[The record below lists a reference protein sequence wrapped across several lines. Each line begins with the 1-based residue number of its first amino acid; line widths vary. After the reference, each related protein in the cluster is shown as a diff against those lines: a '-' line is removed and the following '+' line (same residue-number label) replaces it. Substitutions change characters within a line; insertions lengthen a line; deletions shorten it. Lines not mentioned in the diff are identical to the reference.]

1 MWDKCA
7 HSLKRLE
14 ILLFGA
20 HRASFCCLGVDLWSV
35 EGGFFFAS
43 STERT
48 ENYRPIDSM
57 ENSSL
62 AKFLRHLPP
71 IYLVHSVNL

>member
-1 MWDKCA
+1 MEC
-7 HSLKRLE
+7 
-14 ILLFGA
+14 
-20 HRASFCCLGVDLWSV
+20 
-35 EGGFFFAS
+35 GFFFAS